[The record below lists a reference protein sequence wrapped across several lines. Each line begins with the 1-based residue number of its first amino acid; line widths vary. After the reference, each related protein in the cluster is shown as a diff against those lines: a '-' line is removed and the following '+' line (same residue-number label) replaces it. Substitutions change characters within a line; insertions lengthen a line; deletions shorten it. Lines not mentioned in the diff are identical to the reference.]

1 MKLWKKVLSM
11 MLAATMVFSL
21 AGCGSNGATG
31 DNTGDVSSTT
41 GTVTQAP
48 GTTEGNAG
56 TTDNGNTTGE
66 KPIELTVYSQLANY
80 SGEQIGWFAQLLL
93 EKFNVKITIIPD
105 ADGVFDTRMESGFL
119 GDIVVFGS
127 AGNDYQRAV
136 KNGMLLDWEKY
147 NLLDTDGAYIKE
159 HMPKALEA
167 NRTLNSEFEED
178 PKIHG
183 IGHSISPT
191 SDSFEEFFYTW
202 DLRWDLYKQL
212 GYPVVKNLDDM
223 VTLFEQMK
231 AICPTDDNGNETYAV
246 SLWPDWDGNMVMYV
260 KAMATAYYGYD
271 ELALGLYDSDT
282 GTYHDALEENGPYL
296 TCLKFFNTLFQK
308 GLLDPNSMTQTYDE
322 MSAKV
327 KAGGTFFSIFNYAGN
342 LTYNTPDHLAQ
353 NKWMGTF
360 LPEEAVPLTYGM
372 SVYGGNR
379 IWAIGANSEY
389 PDLCMKIIN
398 WMSTPEGRMES
409 EHGPKGLIWDY
420 DAEGNTYLTDLGL
433 KCKTDGSTPME
444 GAYAGAT
451 YKDGQQQINNI
462 TWSINAINPDSNG
475 ETYNHQTWKSFVAD
489 ASCDMEQDWRDYT
502 GALTSLE
509 YLKSKDFIVAPATS
523 FKDTEMTDEFE
534 IMWNQVTKCI
544 VNGTWNAIYA
554 KNDMEFNYIVNDM
567 IKKANN
573 YGYEECKEWSQN
585 EAAIRH
591 ELEEATR
598 K

>member
-11 MLAATMVFSL
+11 ALAATMVFSL
-21 AGCGSNGATG
+21 AGCGNNGTT
-31 DNTGDVSSTT
+31 NTGN
-41 GTVTQAP
+41 GGNANVTEAP
-48 GTTEGNAG
+48 GEIGGN
-56 TTDNGNTTGE
+56 TDNGTTGE
-66 KPIELTVYSQLANY
+66 GPIELTVYSQLANY

-93 EKFNVKITIIPD
+93 EKFNVKINIIPD

-119 GDIVVFGS
+119 GDLVIFGS
-127 AGNDYQRAV
+127 TGNDYQRAV
-136 KNGMLLDWEKY
+136 KNGMLLDWEQY
-147 NLLDTDGAYIKE
+147 NLLDTNGAYIKE

-167 NRTLNSEFEED
+167 NRTINSEFVDD

-183 IGHSISPT
+183 IGHGVSPT
-191 SDSFEEFFYTW
+191 SDGAHEEFFYTW
-202 DLRWDLYKQL
+202 DLRWDLYQQL

-223 VTLFEQMK
+223 VTLFEKMK
-231 AICPTDDNGNETYAV
+231 EICPTDDNGNATYAV

-271 ELALGLYDSDT
+271 ELALGVYDPET

-296 TCLKFFNTLFQK
+296 TCLKFFNTLYQK

-322 MSAKV
+322 MSQKV

-342 LTYNTPDHLAQ
+342 LTFNTDEHLAQ

-372 SVYGGNR
+372 SVFGGNR
-379 IWAIGANSEY
+379 VWAIGANSEY
-389 PDLCMKIIN
+389 PDVCMDIIN
-398 WMSTPEGRMES
+398 WLCTPEGRMES
-409 EHGPKGLIWDY
+409 EYGPKGLTWDY
-420 DAEGNTYLTDLGL
+420 DENGNTYLTELGL
-433 KCKTDGSTPME
+433 ACKADGNTPME

-451 YKDGQQQINNI
+451 YKDGQQQINNV
-462 TWSINAINPDSNG
+462 TWSINAVNPDSNG
-475 ETYNHQTWKSFVAD
+475 ETYNYQTWKSYA
-489 ASCDMEQDWRDYT
+489 AEPSCETEKAWREYT
-502 GALTSLE
+502 GAVSCLE
-509 YLKSKDFIVAPATS
+509 YIKSKKYVVAPATT

-534 IMWNQVTKCI
+534 IMWNQVTDCI

-554 KNDMEFNYIVNDM
+554 KNDKEYEYIVNDM
-567 IKKANN
+567 IKKAKA
-573 YGYEECKEWSQN
+573 YGYEECKAWSQN